1 MKKAK
6 SSKSQS
12 AVSTAVTAEAQPEAA
27 ANDRVP
33 VAVAT
38 TASAAIP
45 GRAEGGGGHAKT
57 AKGKKA
63 DSQVLI
69 PFNTMTVS
77 KWNES
82 GGTVLNPVR
91 VRGLVNGI
99 RRYRLF
105 RPVILIRNT
114 DPSGP
119 EYAIIKGAHRVEAL
133 KQLRG
138 EGSGL
143 CLGEFS
149 IHRTLDENN
158 PKCFDFRMSEN
169 TRHYGRNVIDRARYI
184 QRMHSEC
191 QVPLK
196 KLARRL
202 GMNIEVMSRLV
213 KLADR
218 FDSLPECWRKDL
230 AYVHVWDGYEP
241 KNHGLPRITQAHWI
255 ATTYYMGK
263 DDPESWEEIKPL
275 LEMAY
280 TRKFDS
286 RDLHYALRRVRP
298 IDHFGR
304 GTRGTAAVH
313 GAAQPAAAVKPA
325 TAEST
330 EAKPT
335 A

>member
-1 MKKAK
+1 MKKTKNSMSEGTA
-6 SSKSQS
+6 SA
-12 AVSTAVTAEAQPEAA
+12 AVSAEAQPEAA
-27 ANDRVP
+27 ANDRVQ
-33 VAVAT
+33 VTGAT
-38 TASAAIP
+38 TASAVHK
-45 GRAEGGGGHAKT
+45 RVEGGGCHAKT
-57 AKGKKA
+57 AKGKKT
-63 DSQVLI
+63 DIQVLV
-69 PFNTMTVS
+69 PFTTMTVS

-280 TRKFDS
+280 TRNFDS

-298 IDHFGR
+298 IDHFWS
-304 GTRGTAAVH
+304 GTRGTVAVA
-313 GAAQPAAAVKPA
+313 GTTQPAVVVKPAAAEA
-325 TAEST
+325 T

-335 A
+335 T

>member
-1 MKKAK
+1 MKKTSNAM
-6 SSKSQS
+6 SEGDVS
-12 AVSTAVTAEAQPEAA
+12 AAVTAGARPQAA
-27 ANDRVP
+27 ANDMVP

-38 TASAAIP
+38 TASAVHK
-45 GRAEGGGGHAKT
+45 RVEGGRGHAKT

-82 GGTVLNPVR
+82 GGTVLNAAR
-91 VRGLVNGI
+91 VKDLAHAI
-99 RRYRLF
+99 RRDGLF
-105 RPVILIRNT
+105 RPVILIRHN

-133 KQLRG
+133 KRLRG

-143 CLGEFS
+143 RRGEFS
-149 IHRTLDENN
+149 FHRRLDENN
-158 PKCFDFRMSEN
+158 PKCFDFRMSKN
-169 TRHYGRNVIDRARYI
+169 TRHYGRSVIDRARYI
-184 QRMHSEC
+184 QRMLGEC
-191 QVPLK
+191 HVPLK

-202 GMNIEVMSRLV
+202 GLNLETMSRLV

-241 KNHGLPRITQAHWI
+241 ENHGLPRITQAHWI

-286 RDLHYALRRVRP
+286 RGLHYALQRVRP
-298 IDHFGR
+298 DDHSWCGN
-304 GTRGTAAVH
+304 RGTAAVH
-313 GAAQPAAAVKPA
+313 GAALPAAAVKPA
-325 TAEST
+325 TAETT